1 MIPMPPEIEDKAKWL
16 LQKLQVIYFPEE
28 YQALKVLTSILRLLN
43 TINLNHLNISFITN
57 KIK

>member
-28 YQALKVLTSILRLLN
+28 YQALKVLQYLEI
-43 TINLNHLNISFITN
+43 I
-57 KIK
+57 